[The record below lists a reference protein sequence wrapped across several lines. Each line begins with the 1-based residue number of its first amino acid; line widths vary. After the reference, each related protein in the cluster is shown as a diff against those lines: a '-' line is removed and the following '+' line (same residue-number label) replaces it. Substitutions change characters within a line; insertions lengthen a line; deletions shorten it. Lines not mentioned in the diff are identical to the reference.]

1 MRLPFFYPNAIANA
15 SELSVKLTG
24 LPVASLNI
32 IFSAGNV
39 QNIVLV
45 PDDQLTALSELLDC
59 NIVVRARVVP
69 DKVKVPI
76 PVSKSVPS
84 VQV

>member
-1 MRLPFFYPNAIANA
+1 MRLPFPYPNAIANA

-45 PDDQLTALSELLDC
+45 PDDQLTALS
-59 NIVVRARVVP
+59 
-69 DKVKVPI
+69 
-76 PVSKSVPS
+76 
-84 VQV
+84 